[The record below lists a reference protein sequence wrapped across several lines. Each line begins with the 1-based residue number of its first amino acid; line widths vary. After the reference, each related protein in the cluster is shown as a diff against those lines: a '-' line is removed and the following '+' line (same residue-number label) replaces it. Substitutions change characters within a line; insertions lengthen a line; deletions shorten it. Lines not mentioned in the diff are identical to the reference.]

1 MTDKLLLHHE
11 LLLLALA
18 DDSGKVAFGDMLTIG
33 LGGALLTE
41 LLLAERIAV
50 VRDTTGLKRS
60 WVEVRDRTPLGDAL
74 LDNALEQLATAKRR
88 VQMSTAVT
96 RLGGRRRLRHDVAL
110 ALCARGIL
118 REDEQRILALFRRKV
133 YPTVNPKPEQALV
146 RRIRDVLDGG
156 KTPDARTA
164 ALIGIAGLTNTLRAI
179 YDRKTLRALKP
190 RLKALAESHAGSRA
204 AKEAVAAV
212 HAAIMAATI
221 AATAAAAS

>member
-60 WVEVRDRTPLGDAL
+60 WVEMRDRTPLGDAL
-74 LDNALEQLATAKRR
+74 LDDALEQLATAKRR

-204 AKEAVAAV
+204 AKKAVAAV

>member
-1 MTDKLLLHHE
+1 MADKLLLHHE

-18 DDSGKVAFGDMLTIG
+18 DESGTVAFGDMLTIG
-33 LGGALLTE
+33 LGGALFTE

-50 VRDTTGLKRS
+50 VRDTGGLKRS

-74 LDNALEQLATAKRR
+74 LDEALITLASSKRR

-164 ALIGIAGLTNTLRAI
+164 ALIGLAGLTNTLRAI
-179 YDRKTLRALKP
+179 YDRKTLRAFKP
-190 RLKALAESHAGSRA
+190 RLKALAEQHAGSRA
-204 AKEAVAAV
+204 AKEAVAAA
-212 HAAIMAATI
+212 HAAVMAATV
-221 AATAAAAS
+221 AATVAATS

>member
-179 YDRKTLRALKP
+179 YDRKTLWALKP

>member
-1 MTDKLLLHHE
+1 MADRLLLHHE

-74 LDNALEQLATAKRR
+74 LDDALEQLATAKRR